1 MNIIGMNTYPWSDNF
16 AWGEFG
22 DMVGFALIIAGVVAL
37 VVGGV
42 LYWAFNDTDRATST
56 LSRGA
61 VFGAVVFV
69 ALVAT
74 IPTLYRIDDSTL
86 NAGNTSSTASASR
99 QEVESLEDTISQQ
112 LEARVA
118 SMGYRVVS
126 TDVDSLTA
134 VVKVGQGPR
143 ACDVTLDLSGVEME
157 FVIGDPPD
165 VTRVRAGN
173 ALTVLADI
181 AADPGGHPLAH
192 CLAPAA

>member
-74 IPTLYRIDDSTL
+74 IPTLYRIDDNTA
-86 NAGNTSSTASASR
+86 NAGNTSSSASAS
-99 QEVESLEDTISQQ
+99 QQQVESLEDTIAGQ
-112 LEARVA
+112 LEARSA
-118 SMGYRVVS
+118 SMGYEVLD
-126 TDVDSLTA
+126 TDVEALTTT
-134 VVKVGQGPR
+134 VRVGT
-143 ACDVTLDLSGVEME
+143 CDVVVDMSTTVPQ
-157 FVIGDPPD
+157 FVVPQDGGSPAQRFEATNPYPLM
-165 VTRVRAGN
+165 R
-173 ALTVLADI
+173 DI
-181 AADPGGHPLAH
+181 AANPEGHPLAD
-192 CLAPAA
+192 CVAGT